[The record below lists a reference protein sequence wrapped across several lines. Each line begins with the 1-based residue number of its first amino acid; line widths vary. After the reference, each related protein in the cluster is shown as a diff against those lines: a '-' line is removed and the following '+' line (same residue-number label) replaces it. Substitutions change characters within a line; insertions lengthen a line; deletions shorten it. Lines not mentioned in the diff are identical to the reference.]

1 MLTRPLT
8 DPSIAEL
15 DDAELPSVSQPTTVS
30 LPDAQPDQSI
40 GTQSSSAEPPATN
53 PSVAELDDADPSSV
67 PLSTSVVETPVLFQ
81 STAQPD
87 QSFKT
92 QSPSADHSPDGIL
105 DSQGIIKPSDHSQA
119 TSSADS

>member
-1 MLTRPLT
+1 M
-8 DPSIAEL
+8 
-15 DDAELPSVSQPTTVS
+15 SQPTTVS
-30 LPDAQPDQSI
+30 FPYAQPDQSI
-40 GTQSSSAEPPATN
+40 GTQSSSAEPPTTN
-53 PSVAELDDADPSSV
+53 PSVAEPDDADPSSV
-67 PLSTSVVETPVLFQ
+67 PMSGSVVETPGLFQ